1 MPSFTCEIPHPRL
14 RDEPLLTLNFP
25 DLPVTDALSEL
36 EAAFRSHQVI
46 IVVGETGSGK
56 TTQLPKLCL
65 KLGRGKKKQIV
76 HTQPRRLAARSVATR
91 IAEELQ
97 SDLGDLCGY
106 LADTCLVHYF
116 SVY

>member
-1 MPSFTCEIPHPRL
+1 M
-14 RDEPLLTLNFP
+14 
-25 DLPVTDALSEL
+25 TDALPEL

-106 LADTCLVHYF
+106 QVRFDRQSSDATR
-116 SVY
+116 SS